1 MFLEFNE
8 ILRIFGG
15 LFQKFT
21 LESCY
26 HIVSSNWNLDRGYY
40 DEKTITDID
49 NAGLNYNAW
58 F

>member
-1 MFLEFNE
+1 MEFNE

-26 HIVSSNWNLDRGYY
+26 DIVSSNWNLDRGYY

>member
-1 MFLEFNE
+1 MFLGFNE

-26 HIVSSNWNLDRGYY
+26 DIVNSNWNLDRGYY
-40 DEKTITDID
+40 DEKTITDIGD
-49 NAGLNYNAW
+49 AGLSCNAW